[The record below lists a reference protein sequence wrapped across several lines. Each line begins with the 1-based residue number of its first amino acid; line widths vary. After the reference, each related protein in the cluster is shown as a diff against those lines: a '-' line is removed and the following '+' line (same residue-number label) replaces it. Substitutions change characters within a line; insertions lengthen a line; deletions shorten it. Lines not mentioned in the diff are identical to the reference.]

1 MLSLLTLS
9 SSGRKTHAIQETP
22 SCPGWHLLLT
32 IFPSLDGRKQNF
44 DDHGNSYSNRLWR
57 ISECFYENTIMLILF
72 PPSVLF
78 RILSSL
84 PPHPAL
90 TSALPKCLCPLGCAS
105 SPAISQLTN
114 QAAGQPEWDQRGGD
128 ASVLGAWVTGC
139 FISVVTKGCVGT
151 GGGTSAQFNVFSST
165 HFIRGWWWKGK
176 DSSILMCIFKS
187 ITETVN

>member
-1 MLSLLTLS
+1 MVVSRTLMITEIVTLTDS
-9 SSGRKTHAIQETP
+9 EEFPSAFMKTP
-22 SCPGWHLLLT
+22 SCW
-32 IFPSLDGRKQNF
+32 
-44 DDHGNSYSNRLWR
+44 
-57 ISECFYENTIMLILF
+57 ILF
-72 PPSVLF
+72 PSSVLF
-78 RILSSL
+78 RILTSL

-151 GGGTSAQFNVFSST
+151 GGGTSAQFNVSSST
-165 HFIRGWWWKGK
+165 HFMRGWWWKGK
-176 DSSILMCIFKS
+176 DSSILLCIFKS